1 MNLNI
6 GTLNLNGLKQLK
18 RQEMFLDY
26 LKRSS
31 WDVLAL
37 QELDTPKI
45 KNLQKLRY
53 MLFTAGATHDTGFI
67 IKEELEVNPE
77 DFAYEEDGKIC
88 SMKLSGMTLV
98 NVHMP
103 SGTNNAKER
112 VFVTETILPKYTPPN
127 GKIVLLGNFNCV
139 LREDDIS
146 VKNKKVA
153 CRRINE
159 RLKNLFRLTVY

>member
-45 KNLQKLRY
+45 KNLQNLRY

-77 DFAYEEDGKIC
+77 DFTYEEDGKIC
-88 SMKLSGMTLV
+88 SMKL
-98 NVHMP
+98 
-103 SGTNNAKER
+103 
-112 VFVTETILPKYTPPN
+112 
-127 GKIVLLGNFNCV
+127 
-139 LREDDIS
+139 
-146 VKNKKVA
+146 
-153 CRRINE
+153 
-159 RLKNLFRLTVY
+159 